1 MTEKPLSAGM
11 QAILNKTMQVKSSID
26 QAQTE
31 RSPLR
36 QLPLDQLRAS
46 PFQAR
51 LDFTDID
58 SLAEDIGLNGVLQ
71 PVLVR
76 LLGPDTFELVAGE
89 RRWRAAR
96 LAGLDRIPAI
106 VRNMDDTQARLYGL
120 KENLERQDLNAYEV
134 AHAAVDLV
142 ALAVDQPR
150 EQVIADLQARRS
162 TSPEVTQALQEAL
175 SVLGRDLSVAG
186 FQRHYL
192 KMLSLPEHLKDAIQQ
207 GASYAAVMAL
217 TKASLEQQAEWL
229 PLVISSKWGTRDVEQ
244 ALKTARSTSPS
255 DSLQPT
261 DPVQAGER
269 LAKQLRAGRLE
280 QLDGRRRRKAQ
291 RLLEELT
298 ALLEQEA

>member
-36 QLPLDQLRAS
+36 QLPLEQLRAS

-51 LDFTDID
+51 LDFTDIN
-58 SLAEDIGLNGVLQ
+58 SLAEDIRRNGVLQ

-76 LLGPDTFELVAGE
+76 SLGSDSFELVAGE
-89 RRWRAAR
+89 RRWRAAH
-96 LAGLDRIPAI
+96 LVGLDRIPAI
-106 VRNMDDTQARLYGL
+106 VRHMDDTEARLYGL

-142 ALAVDQPR
+142 ALAVEQPR
-150 EQVIADLQARRS
+150 ESVIADLQARRS

-175 SVLGRDLSVAG
+175 SILGRNLSVAG

-192 KMLSLPEHLKDAIQQ
+192 KMLALPEHLKAAIQE

-217 TKASLEQQAEWL
+217 TRASSEQQSEWL
-229 PLVISSKWGTRDVEQ
+229 PLVVSGEWGTRDVEQ
-244 ALKTARSTSPS
+244 ALRANRTKQPLKSLEST
-255 DSLQPT
+255 DS
-261 DPVQAGER
+261 VQAGER
-269 LAKQLRAGRLE
+269 LASHLKAGKLE
-280 QLDGRRRRKAQ
+280 QLDGRKRRKAQ
-291 RLLEELT
+291 RLLDELT